1 MTLGAETI
9 AQGNGVQLSLRKK
22 REMFRRVKVR
32 ESSASNDFFPFI
44 MRQFKSVFTINGLP
58 YLIFGRFRIQNESV
72 EVEDEGLDPQGCSPK
87 SSGTTLALPARE
99 SVVAC
104 HNLKIIPERLACY
117 TPFAG
122 FQSCKEITMKDLYY
136 SEYIELD
143 KILNSQH
150 PKSFE
155 SMEKGN
161 DEMLFII
168 IHQVYEL
175 WFKQILF
182 ELDLVRHIF
191 IQDGIN
197 DNSDDMSKVVHKLK
211 RIGKILELIN
221 QQVSILE
228 TMTALDF
235 LEFRNVLLPASGF
248 QSKQFRLIEAKLGLK
263 MEQRY
268 KTEYYKH
275 TRRGS
280 LSESDLQEVN
290 QAESESTLKELII
303 KWLERMPYLDER
315 YWKEYKRSTPQSGSV
330 DKQVTESDP
339 GDRHKFWVDYRI
351 AYQNSLSEN
360 EAGRLRDFDKVFFE
374 EGRGDVPPAA
384 MQAAL
389 FITIYRNL
397 PIFQMPFELLNTLS
411 EIDELLSNWRYRHFM
426 MVRRMIGLRVG
437 TGGTSGAGYLE
448 GTLSQHYAFR
458 EITEVATFLIERSK
472 RPVLPNAL
480 KEKVSF
486 NL

>member
-1 MTLGAETI
+1 M
-9 AQGNGVQLSLRKK
+9 
-22 REMFRRVKVR
+22 
-32 ESSASNDFFPFI
+32 D
-44 MRQFKSVFTINGLP
+44 
-58 YLIFGRFRIQNESV
+58 
-72 EVEDEGLDPQGCSPK
+72 
-87 SSGTTLALPARE
+87 
-99 SVVAC
+99 
-104 HNLKIIPERLACY
+104 
-117 TPFAG
+117 
-122 FQSCKEITMKDLYY
+122 DLYY
-136 SEYIELD
+136 SDYIELD

-155 SMEKGN
+155 SLEEGN

-182 ELDLVRHIF
+182 ELDLVRLIF
-191 IQDGIN
+191 IRDRIN
-197 DNSDDMSKVVHKLK
+197 DNSDELSKVVQKLK
-211 RIGKILELIN
+211 RISKILELIN

-263 MEQRY
+263 MDQRY
-268 KTEYYKH
+268 KKQYYKSA
-275 TRRGS
+275 RRGS
-280 LSESDLQEVN
+280 LSESDLQEVDR
-290 QAESESTLKELII
+290 AEQESTLKELISR
-303 KWLERMPYLDER
+303 WLERMPYLDEQ
-315 YWKEYKRSTPQSGSV
+315 YWTEYKEMTNSYRSET
-330 DKQVTESDP
+330 
-339 GDRHKFWVDYRI
+339 HKFWADYRE
-351 AYQNSLSEN
+351 AYKTSLSGN
-360 EAGRLRDFDKVFFE
+360 ESGRLAEFDKVFFE
-374 EGRGDVPPAA
+374 EGRGTVPPAA
-384 MQAAL
+384 MRAAL
-389 FITIYRNL
+389 FITLYRNL
-397 PIFQMPFELLNTLS
+397 PIFHLPFELLNTLS

-472 RPVLPNAL
+472 RPTLPNAL
-480 KEKVSF
+480 KQKASF

>member
-1 MTLGAETI
+1 ME
-9 AQGNGVQLSLRKK
+9 
-22 REMFRRVKVR
+22 
-32 ESSASNDFFPFI
+32 
-44 MRQFKSVFTINGLP
+44 
-58 YLIFGRFRIQNESV
+58 
-72 EVEDEGLDPQGCSPK
+72 
-87 SSGTTLALPARE
+87 
-99 SVVAC
+99 
-104 HNLKIIPERLACY
+104 
-117 TPFAG
+117 
-122 FQSCKEITMKDLYY
+122 DLYY
-136 SEYIELD
+136 SDYIELD

-155 SMEKGN
+155 SMEEGN

-175 WFKQILF
+175 WFKQIIF

-191 IQDGIN
+191 IQGRIN
-197 DNSDDMSKVVHKLK
+197 DNSDDLSRVVQKLK

-221 QQVSILE
+221 QQVGVLE

-235 LEFRNVLLPASGF
+235 LEFRNLLLPASGF
-248 QSKQFRLIEAKLGLK
+248 QSKQFRLIEVKLGLK

-268 KTEYYKH
+268 KREYYKN

-280 LSESDLQEVN
+280 LSEADLQEVD
-290 QAESESTLKELII
+290 QAENENTLKELII
-303 KWLERMPYLDER
+303 QWLERMPFFDEE
-315 YWKEYKRSTPQSGSV
+315 YWKDYKRS
-330 DKQVTESDP
+330 SDINEN
-339 GDRHKFWVDYRI
+339 DRHQFWVDYRN
-351 AYQNSLSEN
+351 AYQTSLSES
-360 EAGRLRDFDKVFFE
+360 EKGRLSEFDKVFFS
-374 EGRGDVPPAA
+374 EGRGDISPAA
-384 MQAAL
+384 MRAAL

-397 PIFQMPFELLNTLS
+397 PIFHLPFELLNTLS

-426 MVRRMIGLRVG
+426 MVRRMIGIRIG

-448 GTLSQHYAFR
+448 GTLSRHYAFR
-458 EITEVATFLIERSK
+458 EITELATFLIERSK

>member
-1 MTLGAETI
+1 M
-9 AQGNGVQLSLRKK
+9 
-22 REMFRRVKVR
+22 
-32 ESSASNDFFPFI
+32 P
-44 MRQFKSVFTINGLP
+44 
-58 YLIFGRFRIQNESV
+58 
-72 EVEDEGLDPQGCSPK
+72 
-87 SSGTTLALPARE
+87 
-99 SVVAC
+99 
-104 HNLKIIPERLACY
+104 
-117 TPFAG
+117 
-122 FQSCKEITMKDLYY
+122 DLYY
-136 SEYIELD
+136 SDYIGLD

-150 PKSFE
+150 PRSFE
-155 SMEKGN
+155 SPEEGN

-182 ELDLVRHIF
+182 ELDLVRHVF
-191 IQDGIN
+191 IRDRIN
-197 DNSDDMSKVVHKLK
+197 DNSDDLSKVVQKLK

-221 QQVSILE
+221 QQVSVLE

-248 QSKQFRLIEAKLGLK
+248 QSTQFRLIEAKLGLK

-268 KTEYYKH
+268 KKKYYKS

-280 LSESDLQEVN
+280 LSEADLQEVDR
-290 QAESESTLKELII
+290 AENESTLKELIVR
-303 KWLERMPYLDER
+303 WLERMPYLTER
-315 YWKEYKRSTPQSGSV
+315 FWKEYRRSSPV
-330 DKQVTESDP
+330 DEQTTNSEA
-339 GDRHKFWVDYRI
+339 GERHKFWADYRE
-351 AYQNSLSEN
+351 AYQTSLSGN
-360 EAGRLRDFDKVFFE
+360 EADRLAEFEKVFFE
-374 EGRGDVPPAA
+374 TGRGTVPPAA
-384 MQAAL
+384 MRAAL
-389 FITIYRNL
+389 FITLYRNL
-397 PIFQMPFELLNTLS
+397 PIFHLPFELLNTLS

-486 NL
+486 NV

>member
-1 MTLGAETI
+1 ME
-9 AQGNGVQLSLRKK
+9 N
-22 REMFRRVKVR
+22 
-32 ESSASNDFFPFI
+32 
-44 MRQFKSVFTINGLP
+44 
-58 YLIFGRFRIQNESV
+58 
-72 EVEDEGLDPQGCSPK
+72 
-87 SSGTTLALPARE
+87 
-99 SVVAC
+99 
-104 HNLKIIPERLACY
+104 
-117 TPFAG
+117 
-122 FQSCKEITMKDLYY
+122 LYY
-136 SEYIELD
+136 ADYIELD

-155 SMEKGN
+155 TPEEGN

-191 IQDGIN
+191 IRGRIN
-197 DNSDDMSKVVHKLK
+197 DNSDDMSRAVHKLK

-221 QQVSILE
+221 QQVSVLE

-235 LEFRNVLLPASGF
+235 LEFRNLLLPASGF

-263 MEQRY
+263 LEQRY
-268 KTEYYKH
+268 KRDYYKS

-280 LSESDLQEVN
+280 LSETDLADVA

-303 KWLERMPYLDER
+303 QWLERMPFFHEE
-315 YWKEYKRSTPQSGSV
+315 YWKDYTRSTPQSGSADQRSTPQSSSV
-330 DKQVTESDP
+330 DMRATESDSET
-339 GDRHKFWVDYRI
+339 RHKFWIDYRN
-351 AYQNSLSEN
+351 AYEKSLSEN
-360 EAGRLRDFDKVFFE
+360 EEKRLAEFDKVFFE
-374 EGRGDVPPAA
+374 EGRGHVSPAA
-384 MQAAL
+384 MRAAL

-397 PIFQMPFELLNTLS
+397 PIFHMPFELLNTLS

-472 RPVLPNAL
+472 RPRLPKAL
-480 KEKVSF
+480 TEKVSF

>member
-1 MTLGAETI
+1 
-9 AQGNGVQLSLRKK
+9 
-22 REMFRRVKVR
+22 
-32 ESSASNDFFPFI
+32 
-44 MRQFKSVFTINGLP
+44 
-58 YLIFGRFRIQNESV
+58 
-72 EVEDEGLDPQGCSPK
+72 
-87 SSGTTLALPARE
+87 
-99 SVVAC
+99 
-104 HNLKIIPERLACY
+104 
-117 TPFAG
+117 
-122 FQSCKEITMKDLYY
+122 MKDLYY

-150 PKSFE
+150 PRSFA
-155 SMEKGN
+155 SMEEGN

-211 RIGKILELIN
+211 RIGKVLELIN
-221 QQVSILE
+221 QQVSVLE

-248 QSKQFRLIEAKLGLK
+248 QSRQFRLIEAKLGLK

-268 KTEYYKH
+268 KAEYYKH
-275 TRRGS
+275 ARRGS
-280 LSESDLQEVN
+280 LSASDLQDVN
-290 QAESESTLKELII
+290 QAESERTLKELII
-303 KWLERMPYLDER
+303 RWLERMPYLEER
-315 YWKEYKRSTPQSGSV
+315 YWTEYQRSGASGAM
-330 DKQVTESDP
+330 DKQATESNP
-339 GDRHKFWVDYRI
+339 VDRHKFWVDYRTV
-351 AYQNSLSEN
+351 YQNSLSEN
-360 EAGRLRDFDKVFFE
+360 EAGRLGEFDKVFFE
-374 EGRGDVPPAA
+374 EGRGDVSPAA
-384 MQAAL
+384 LRAAL

-486 NL
+486 HL